1 MERGPGAG
9 SMSMAGADIR
19 VTAPHI
25 SWWPGPVAAAGR
37 LYGGP
42 SVGTWGQGG
51 LWEFGRGGGSWAG
64 KGGSRVAE
72 W

>member
-51 LWEFGRGGGSWAG
+51 LWESGGEEERRKLGWE
-64 KGGSRVAE
+64 GGQ
-72 W
+72 